1 MGATNES
8 RRETGVDVARALA
21 SLLMIQGHA
30 FHGWA
35 SPAARGTGAY
45 GFTRLL
51 GTFPLPAFLVLAGA
65 ALVLRLRAARAR
77 HEDPARVRAALVRRG
92 FVVLGWG
99 YLLSLAYALLDGGLR
114 PEVLL
119 RADVLHVIGL
129 SIALAAALGVTSR
142 APGAPGA
149 PGRLGARGNE
159 PHGRV
164 DPRAFALRAAGV
176 GLLFAVLCPPLSAW
190 SASVTGPLRYPLG
203 LLLDVPGSGLMPL
216 IPLFGWLALGALVMA
231 ATGDRL
237 SRPLVAAALLLGGLA
252 VKVAAGAL
260 VAP

>member
-77 HEDPARVRAALVRRG
+77 HEDPARVRAA
-92 FVVLGWG
+92 
-99 YLLSLAYALLDGGLR
+99 S
-114 PEVLL
+114 
-119 RADVLHVIGL
+119 
-129 SIALAAALGVTSR
+129 
-142 APGAPGA
+142 
-149 PGRLGARGNE
+149 
-159 PHGRV
+159 
-164 DPRAFALRAAGV
+164 
-176 GLLFAVLCPPLSAW
+176 
-190 SASVTGPLRYPLG
+190 
-203 LLLDVPGSGLMPL
+203 
-216 IPLFGWLALGALVMA
+216 
-231 ATGDRL
+231 
-237 SRPLVAAALLLGGLA
+237 
-252 VKVAAGAL
+252 
-260 VAP
+260 